1 MPKRLG
7 LLCFLAFT
15 ALFLLLNRAAY
26 KGYFQ
31 DDEFDTISWMP
42 YVHAAHYLEAAVS
55 PRFQPDNFRPVGHF
69 YYYIGQRLFDLD
81 FPKWVALLHVLHL
94 LNVWL
99 LWLVLRRLGA
109 PPLAAAAACLFWG
122 LHMAL
127 FDAFWK
133 PMYAF
138 DVLCGT
144 FCLLSILSYLD
155 RRWVLS
161 FVSFWLAYKAKEIA
175 VMLPL
180 VLAAAELWFGKG
192 DWKRRWL
199 PLAPFFLASLS
210 FGLQGILLNPNHDNA
225 YTFRFTPA
233 ALAQCSVF
241 YASRVF
247 LVPYLGFAL
256 PFAALVWRSRR
267 AWFGLTAMVMLFFPL
282 LFLPGR
288 LLSPYCYVPFIGL
301 AILFTSLAEA
311 SRPVGLAVFLLIWG
325 MQDVREFRLQ
335 KPATLSVDG
344 AVRQWAGAVAK
355 FARGTPHP
363 DAVIYSGEIPG
374 FAYWGETGAI
384 HYIYRDGNLPVAFT
398 DDPRAASLLQLPRVV
413 LINWNNVTRRVSVRL
428 KSAETQAAYIRMDGS
443 EPMEQLSDGWYGLEE
458 NYRWMAPRSL
468 AQLMRP
474 AGANR
479 FELYGL
485 ASDAELTA
493 AGPVTVQ
500 IAIDGHDLAPRTF
513 AASEW
518 QTVSWDVPPG
528 PAGPVRVVI
537 TATPGFQP
545 TGDARRL
552 GLAVREFGFT
562 ASRP

>member
-7 LLCFLAFT
+7 VVCFLGFA
-15 ALFLLLNRAAY
+15 ALFLLVNRAAY

-31 DDEFDTISWMP
+31 DDEFDTLSWTP
-42 YVHAAHYLEAAVS
+42 YVHALRYFEGAVT
-55 PRFQPDNFRPVGHF
+55 PRFQTDNFRPVGHF
-69 YYYIGQRLFDLD
+69 YYFVGERLFGLD
-81 FPKWVALLHVLHL
+81 FPKWIALLHAIHL

-109 PPLAAAAACLFWG
+109 PPPAAAAACLFWG

-144 FCLLSILSYLD
+144 FCLLAIFFYLD
-155 RRWVLS
+155 RRWILA

-180 VLAAAELWFGKG
+180 VLAAAELWYGKG

-199 PLAPFFLASLS
+199 PLAPFFAASLS

-225 YTFRFTPA
+225 YTFRFTPE
-233 ALAQCSVF
+233 ALAKCSVF

-256 PFAALVWRSRR
+256 FPAAFVWRSRR
-267 AWFGLTAMVMLFFPL
+267 AWFGLAVMLLFFFPL

-288 LLSPYCYVPFIGL
+288 LFSPYCYVPFIGL
-301 AILFTSLAEA
+301 AIVFTALADA
-311 SRPVGLAVFLLIWG
+311 SRPVSLAVFFLIWG
-325 MQDVREFRLQ
+325 MQDVRELRLQ
-335 KPATLSVDG
+335 KRATLALD
-344 AVRQWAGAVAK
+344 AEIRQWAAAVAK
-355 FARGTPHP
+355 FAQGAPHP

-384 HYIYRDGNLPVAFT
+384 HYIFHDGNLPVAFT
-398 DDPRAASLLQLPRVV
+398 DDPKARALVQSPRVV
-413 LINWNNVTRRVSVRL
+413 LVNWNSVARKVSVRL
-428 KSAETQAAYIRMDGS
+428 KSPETQAAYIRMDGS
-443 EPMEQLSDGWYGLEE
+443 EPMEQLTEGWYGLEE
-458 NYRWMAPRSL
+458 NYRWTAPRSTAEL
-468 AQLMRP
+468 LRP
-474 AGANR
+474 PGANR
-479 FELYGL
+479 FELNAL
-485 ASDAELTA
+485 ASEQEIKA

-500 IAIDGHDLAPRTF
+500 VTIAGRRLEPRIF
-513 AASEW
+513 AAPDW
-518 QTVSWDVPPG
+518 QTVSWDLPPG
-528 PAGPVRVVI
+528 PSGPVQVAI
-537 TATPGFQP
+537 AATPGFRP
-545 TGDARRL
+545 PGDARNL
-552 GLAVREFGFT
+552 GLAVGALGFT